1 MVRRAP
7 REPIEVEVQ
16 FPENLG
22 KPSLVK
28 VVTDLMKNLLHQ
40 RNQIPLQYDAIL
52 KDVLAC
58 QEMKAE
64 EDLKENVD
72 PVEDNIASVPT
83 KAPSRESVRLD
94 RQAARAAKSRVAYM
108 KYAARLVKEVE
119 QLVEMVKQEVE
130 NDDLVSV
137 SLLFG
142 ATPLSP
148 REVYTICVPPT
159 TDHLQPLS
167 RLGVHIFRAMVTH
180 DQLHTLT
187 STRLPVSNMF
197 TIFCRKSSPQTSSL
211 QLLPSYSL
219 PPCTRCPRVTFNLN
233 TPNQLEDSEGN
244 LLDPVSTTRRLR
256 FHSGHHPSHTDT
268 GPEHHQA
275 GLDRVTPH
283 LEQDPLASPAK
294 NQEEVDRAE
303 YKDQEEVDRSEY
315 KDQDVVDRSES
326 VLRTS
331 RKVQHMELCTPLV
344 GRWSGPPRTG
354 EIVTPHVTMDL
365 CTPQVGRW
373 CTPAVGARTGRT
385 QAREDM
391 DMCTPA
397 VNLRTKFS
405 EGIMELCTPAV
416 STRTRDSETMDLCTP
431 APAGT
436 GLCTPAVTGL
446 CTGARTREGDFM
458 EFCTPALGKL
468 VLNSDV
474 DGAFDDVTDDMTDD
488 KHEMKD
494 SGISSPV
501 TSKRDLQK
509 VLFWFV
515 TPVPVRG
522 FKC

>member
-1 MVRRAP
+1 MVRRPP

-108 KYAARLVKEVE
+108 KSAARLVKEVE

-159 TDHLQPLS
+159 TDHIQPLS

-256 FHSGHHPSHTDT
+256 FHSGHHPYSH
-268 GPEHHQA
+268 
-275 GLDRVTPH
+275 
-283 LEQDPLASPAK
+283 
-294 NQEEVDRAE
+294 
-303 YKDQEEVDRSEY
+303 
-315 KDQDVVDRSES
+315 
-326 VLRTS
+326 
-331 RKVQHMELCTPLV
+331 
-344 GRWSGPPRTG
+344 WPRT
-354 EIVTPHVTMDL
+354 P
-365 CTPQVGRW
+365 PGRAGS
-373 CTPAVGARTGRT
+373 CHASLRRGSSLQSCKEPRGDGQGRV
-385 QAREDM
+385 QGPR
-391 DMCTPA
+391 
-397 VNLRTKFS
+397 
-405 EGIMELCTPAV
+405 
-416 STRTRDSETMDLCTP
+416 
-431 APAGT
+431 
-436 GLCTPAVTGL
+436 
-446 CTGARTREGDFM
+446 
-458 EFCTPALGKL
+458 
-468 VLNSDV
+468 
-474 DGAFDDVTDDMTDD
+474 
-488 KHEMKD
+488 
-494 SGISSPV
+494 
-501 TSKRDLQK
+501 
-509 VLFWFV
+509 
-515 TPVPVRG
+515 
-522 FKC
+522 